1 MTEVLEQTRRDM
13 HGVVVWETC
22 WSDDTWTYEIRGVTL
37 GKVHEDNDITHDT
50 RLDDDELSERV
61 LEYIEGAVR

>member
-1 MTEVLEQTRRDM
+1 MTEVVEETRRNV
-13 HGVVVWETC
+13 HEVTVWETC
-22 WSDDTWTYEIRGVTL
+22 WSDDTWTYEMTHG
-37 GKVHEDNDITHDT
+37 GKVYEDNDIIHDT